1 MLFIFC
7 NFFRPSSESFGLIE
21 LGGGSAQI
29 AFIPDEPVY
38 AGKMPTSVAGREYG
52 VYCHS
57 HLSYGTSMFN
67 DRIVEYLVEMNPNA
81 NTIVNPCM
89 LTGK

>member
-1 MLFIFC
+1 
-7 NFFRPSSESFGLIE
+7 
-21 LGGGSAQI
+21 
-29 AFIPDEPVY
+29 
-38 AGKMPTSVAGREYG
+38 
-52 VYCHS
+52 
-57 HLSYGTSMFN
+57 MFN